1 MKCNKKTKITYYY
14 VYKTHMNWIKS
25 VKSNIGMPR
34 AMKKDGLFAYVNET
48 VDHADWILA
57 DIYQQYET
65 ILNTIPRNPG

>member
-1 MKCNKKTKITYYY
+1 
-14 VYKTHMNWIKS
+14 MNWIKS